1 MSERLRAR
9 FAAKQARF
17 VAYLACGDPSLAVS
31 VEIVLAAARAGADVI
46 ELGMP
51 FSDPSADGPVIQLAM
66 ERALAGG
73 ATVAGTLDVVRQV
86 RQAGC
91 DVPIVLFGYFNPVFI
106 YGVERFAKDAAA
118 AGADAILIVD
128 LPVEEIDELAR
139 PARAAGL
146 DVVPLLSPTSSPE
159 RMRKVAALDAPFI
172 YYVSITG
179 ITGAALS
186 GLSDIARRVREVKE
200 VVKAPV
206 AVGFGIST
214 PDDARAMGRVADAV
228 VVGSAIVRAIEQHP
242 DRAPA
247 AVAELVS
254 ALKAAL

>member
-1 MSERLRAR
+1 MRAV
-9 FAAKQARF
+9 FAARRTRF
-17 VAYLACGDPSLAVS
+17 IAYLTCGDPSMATS
-31 VEIVLAAARAGADVI
+31 VEIIQSAARAGADVI

-51 FSDPSADGPVIQLAM
+51 FSDPSADGPAIQLAM

-73 ATVAGTLDVVRQV
+73 ASVAGTLDVVRRV

-91 DVPIVLFGYFNPVFI
+91 DVPIVLFGYYNPVFV
-106 YGVERFAKDAAA
+106 YGVERFATDAAT
-118 AGADAILIVD
+118 AGADAVLIVD
-128 LPVEEIDELAR
+128 LPVDEIEEFAL

-146 DVVPLLSPTSSPE
+146 DVVPLLSPTSPPE
-159 RMRKVAALDAPFI
+159 RMRKVAALGAPFV

-186 GLSDIARRVREVKE
+186 GLEGIARRVAEVKE

-214 PDDARAMGRVADAV
+214 PDDARAMGQVADAV
-228 VVGSAIVRAIEQHP
+228 VVGSAIVRVIEKNP
-242 DRAPA
+242 DRAPV